1 MFRKL
6 ADRLKEFKLTMRM
19 KLTLSLSAIAVT
31 LLVSSVISIMEYYK
45 MSNYVSDLIADN
57 IRSVNVAQK
66 LSEVTNKYNLDLLTV
81 IGDDAVSTLPDF
93 HQKEFMAHCDS
104 LRNSLTSDKMVPLT
118 DSVVYAYSAYML
130 TSLELNDVLL
140 SDFID
145 TRAWYFDRLQP
156 KFKRLNS
163 YIDVLNNAIYED
175 LKKNSLTFQRGF
187 YRSIIPGA
195 VAVGVGLL
203 LVLMLLFFLLVYYVN
218 PIYRMLAGLNNYR
231 SFNKKYSY
239 SFEGDDQL
247 AELNDGI
254 TELAG
259 ENQMLRKRVA
269 NLRAKVASGTVASGT
284 VASTSS
290 ATTVASVTEPAAEV
304 TGRDEPVEVTGRDE
318 PAEVTKEGELL
329 EVTGKEASVTE
340 PAEVT
345 APTNNN

>member
-6 ADRLKEFKLTMRM
+6 ADRMKEFKLTMRM

-31 LLVSSVISIMEYYK
+31 LLVSSVISIMEYYR

-66 LSEVTNKYNLDLLTV
+66 LSEVTNKYNLDLLAL
-81 IGDDAVSTLPDF
+81 IGDNSVNTLPDF
-93 HQKEFMAHCDS
+93 HQKEFMGHCDS

-130 TSLELNDVLL
+130 TSLELNDVML

-156 KFKRLNS
+156 KFRRLNH
-163 YIDVLNNAIYED
+163 YIDVLNEAIYDD

-195 VAVGVGLL
+195 VGVGLL
-203 LVLMLLFFLLVYYVN
+203 LVLMLLFFLLVFYVN
-218 PIYRMLAGLNNYR
+218 PIYRMLSGLNNYR
-231 SFNKKYSY
+231 SYNKKYSY

-254 TELAG
+254 TELTG

-269 NLRAKVASGTVASGT
+269 NLRAKVASTG
-284 VASTSS
+284 S
-290 ATTVASVTEPAAEV
+290 AH
-304 TGRDEPVEVTGRDE
+304 
-318 PAEVTKEGELL
+318 
-329 EVTGKEASVTE
+329 
-340 PAEVT
+340 
-345 APTNNN
+345 NNN

>member
-1 MFRKL
+1 MLRKL
-6 ADRLKEFKLTMRM
+6 ADRMKEFRLTMRM

-31 LLVSSVISIMEYYK
+31 LLVSSVISIMEYYR
-45 MSNYVSDLIADN
+45 MSDYVSDLIADN

-66 LSEVTNKYNLDLLTV
+66 LSEVTNKYNLDLLTL
-81 IGDDAVSTLPDF
+81 IGDNSVNTLPDF
-93 HQKEFMAHCDS
+93 HQKEFMGHCDS

-130 TSLELNDVLL
+130 TSLELNDVML

-156 KFKRLNS
+156 KFRRLNH
-163 YIDVLNNAIYED
+163 YIDVLNEAIYDD

-203 LVLMLLFFLLVYYVN
+203 LVLMLLFFLLVFYVN
-218 PIYRMLAGLNNYR
+218 PIYRMLSGLNNYR
-231 SFNKKYSY
+231 SYNKKYSY

-247 AELNDGI
+247 VELNDGI
-254 TELAG
+254 TELTG

-269 NLRAKVASGTVASGT
+269 NLRAKIASASEPKDNG
-284 VASTSS
+284 ASRAGETDLTTDP
-290 ATTVASVTEPAAEV
+290 ATGQAK
-304 TGRDEPVEVTGRDE
+304 D
-318 PAEVTKEGELL
+318 
-329 EVTGKEASVTE
+329 
-340 PAEVT
+340 
-345 APTNNN
+345 NQ

>member
-6 ADRLKEFKLTMRM
+6 PDRMKEFKLTMRM

-31 LLVSSVISIMEYYK
+31 LLVSSVISIMEYYR

-66 LSEVTNKYNLDLLTV
+66 LSEVTNKYNLDLLAL
-81 IGDDAVSTLPDF
+81 IGDNSVNTLPDF
-93 HQKEFMAHCDS
+93 HQKEFMGHCDS
-104 LRNSLTSDKMVPLT
+104 PRNSLTSDKMVPLT

-130 TSLELNDVLL
+130 TSLELNDVML

-156 KFKRLNS
+156 KFRRLNH
-163 YIDVLNNAIYED
+163 YIDVLNEAIYDD

-203 LVLMLLFFLLVYYVN
+203 LVLMLLFFLLVFYVN
-218 PIYRMLAGLNNYR
+218 PIYRMLSGLNNYR
-231 SFNKKYSY
+231 SYNKKYSY

-254 TELAG
+254 TELTG

-269 NLRAKVASGTVASGT
+269 NLRAKVASTG
-284 VASTSS
+284 S
-290 ATTVASVTEPAAEV
+290 AH
-304 TGRDEPVEVTGRDE
+304 
-318 PAEVTKEGELL
+318 
-329 EVTGKEASVTE
+329 
-340 PAEVT
+340 
-345 APTNNN
+345 NNN

>member
-6 ADRLKEFKLTMRM
+6 ADRMKEFKLTMRM

-31 LLVSSVISIMEYYK
+31 LLVSSVISIMEYYR

-66 LSEVTNKYNLDLLTV
+66 LSEVTNKYNLDLLAL
-81 IGDDAVSTLPDF
+81 IGDNSVNTLPDF
-93 HQKEFMAHCDS
+93 HQKEFMGHCDS

-130 TSLELNDVLL
+130 TSLELNDVMR

-156 KFKRLNS
+156 KFRRLNH
-163 YIDVLNNAIYED
+163 YIDVLNEAIYDD

-195 VAVGVGLL
+195 VAVGLL
-203 LVLMLLFFLLVYYVN
+203 LVLMLLFFLLVFYVN
-218 PIYRMLAGLNNYR
+218 PIYRMLSGLNNYR
-231 SFNKKYSY
+231 SYNKKYSY

-254 TELAG
+254 TELTG

-269 NLRAKVASGTVASGT
+269 NLRAKVASTG
-284 VASTSS
+284 S
-290 ATTVASVTEPAAEV
+290 AH
-304 TGRDEPVEVTGRDE
+304 
-318 PAEVTKEGELL
+318 
-329 EVTGKEASVTE
+329 
-340 PAEVT
+340 
-345 APTNNN
+345 NN

>member
-1 MFRKL
+1 MLRKL
-6 ADRLKEFKLTMRM
+6 ADRMKEFRLTMRM

-31 LLVSSVISIMEYYK
+31 LLVSSVISIMEYYR

-66 LSEVTNKYNLDLLTV
+66 LSEVTNKYNLDLLTL
-81 IGDDAVSTLPDF
+81 IGDNSVNTLPDF
-93 HQKEFMAHCDS
+93 HQKEFMGHCDS

-130 TSLELNDVLL
+130 TSLEVNDVML

-156 KFKRLNS
+156 KFRRLNH
-163 YIDVLNNAIYED
+163 YIDVLNEAIYDD

-203 LVLMLLFFLLVYYVN
+203 LVLMLLFFLLVFYVN
-218 PIYRMLAGLNNYR
+218 PIYRMLSGLNNYR
-231 SFNKKYSY
+231 SYNKKYSY

-247 AELNDGI
+247 VELNDGI
-254 TELAG
+254 TELTG

-269 NLRAKVASGTVASGT
+269 NLRAKIASASEPKDNG
-284 VASTSS
+284 ASRAGETDRTTDP
-290 ATTVASVTEPAAEV
+290 ATGQAK
-304 TGRDEPVEVTGRDE
+304 D
-318 PAEVTKEGELL
+318 
-329 EVTGKEASVTE
+329 
-340 PAEVT
+340 
-345 APTNNN
+345 NQ

>member
-6 ADRLKEFKLTMRM
+6 ADRMKEFRLTMRM

-31 LLVSSVISIMEYYK
+31 LLVSCVISIMEYYR

-66 LSEVTNKYNLDLLTV
+66 LSEVTNKYNLDLLAL
-81 IGDDAVSTLPDF
+81 IGDNSVNTLPDF
-93 HQKEFMAHCDS
+93 HQKEFMGHCDS

-130 TSLELNDVLL
+130 TSLELNDVML

-156 KFKRLNS
+156 KFRRLNH
-163 YIDVLNNAIYED
+163 YIDVLNEAIYDD

-203 LVLMLLFFLLVYYVN
+203 LVLMLLFFLLVFYVN
-218 PIYRMLAGLNNYR
+218 PIYRMLSGLNNYR
-231 SFNKKYSY
+231 SYNKKYSY

-247 AELNDGI
+247 VELNDGI
-254 TELAG
+254 TELTC

-269 NLRAKVASGTVASGT
+269 NLRAKIASASEPKDNGASGAGETDRT
-284 VASTSS
+284 TDP
-290 ATTVASVTEPAAEV
+290 ATGQAK
-304 TGRDEPVEVTGRDE
+304 D
-318 PAEVTKEGELL
+318 
-329 EVTGKEASVTE
+329 
-340 PAEVT
+340 
-345 APTNNN
+345 NQ

>member
-6 ADRLKEFKLTMRM
+6 ADRMKEFKLTMRM

-31 LLVSSVISIMEYYK
+31 LLVSSVISIMEYYR

-66 LSEVTNKYNLDLLTV
+66 LSEVTNKYNLDLLAL
-81 IGDDAVSTLPDF
+81 IGDNSVNTLPDF
-93 HQKEFMAHCDS
+93 HQKEFMGHCDS

-130 TSLELNDVLL
+130 TSLELNDVML

-145 TRAWYFDRLQP
+145 TRVWYFDRLQP
-156 KFKRLNS
+156 KFRRLNH
-163 YIDVLNNAIYED
+163 YIDVLNEAIYDD

-203 LVLMLLFFLLVYYVN
+203 LVLMLLFFLLVFYVN
-218 PIYRMLAGLNNYR
+218 PIYRMLSGLNNYR
-231 SFNKKYSY
+231 SYNKKYSY

-254 TELAG
+254 TELTG

-269 NLRAKVASGTVASGT
+269 NLRAKVASTG
-284 VASTSS
+284 S
-290 ATTVASVTEPAAEV
+290 AH
-304 TGRDEPVEVTGRDE
+304 
-318 PAEVTKEGELL
+318 
-329 EVTGKEASVTE
+329 
-340 PAEVT
+340 
-345 APTNNN
+345 NNN

>member
-6 ADRLKEFKLTMRM
+6 ADRMKEFKLTMRM

-31 LLVSSVISIMEYYK
+31 LLVSSVISIMEYYR

-66 LSEVTNKYNLDLLTV
+66 LSEVTNKYNLDLLAL
-81 IGDDAVSTLPDF
+81 IGDNSVNTLPDF
-93 HQKEFMAHCDS
+93 HQKEFMGHCDS

-130 TSLELNDVLL
+130 TSLELNDVML

-156 KFKRLNS
+156 KFRRLNH
-163 YIDVLNNAIYED
+163 YIDVLNEAIYDD

-187 YRSIIPGA
+187 YRSIIP

-203 LVLMLLFFLLVYYVN
+203 LVLMLLFFLLVFYVN
-218 PIYRMLAGLNNYR
+218 PIYRMLSGLNNYR
-231 SFNKKYSY
+231 SYNKKYSY

-254 TELAG
+254 TELTG

-269 NLRAKVASGTVASGT
+269 NLRAKVASTG
-284 VASTSS
+284 S
-290 ATTVASVTEPAAEV
+290 AH
-304 TGRDEPVEVTGRDE
+304 
-318 PAEVTKEGELL
+318 
-329 EVTGKEASVTE
+329 
-340 PAEVT
+340 
-345 APTNNN
+345 NNN

>member
-66 LSEVTNKYNLDLLTV
+66 LSEVTNKYNLDLLAL
-81 IGDDAVSTLPDF
+81 IGDGSVSTLPDF

-104 LRNSLTSDKMVPLT
+104 LRHSLTSDKMVPLT

-156 KFKRLNS
+156 KFKRLNY
-163 YIDVLNNAIYED
+163 YIDVLNGAIYDD

-254 TELAG
+254 TELTG

-269 NLRAKVASGTVASGT
+269 NLRAKVASGTVAS
-284 VASTSS
+284 V
-290 ATTVASVTEPAAEV
+290 P
-304 TGRDEPVEVTGRDE
+304 
-318 PAEVTKEGELL
+318 
-329 EVTGKEASVTE
+329 E

-345 APTNNN
+345 APVKNNN

>member
-6 ADRLKEFKLTMRM
+6 ADKLKEFKLTMRM

-81 IGDDAVSTLPDF
+81 IGDDSINTLPDF

-156 KFKRLNS
+156 KFKRLNY
-163 YIDVLNNAIYED
+163 YIDVLNGAIYDD

-254 TELAG
+254 TELTG

-269 NLRAKVASGTVASGT
+269 NLRAKVASGTVAST
-284 VASTSS
+284 AS
-290 ATTVASVTEPAAEV
+290 ATTVASVTEP
-304 TGRDEPVEVTGRDE
+304 VEV
-318 PAEVTKEGELL
+318 A
-329 EVTGKEASVTE
+329 
-340 PAEVT
+340 
-345 APTNNN
+345 APTKNNN

>member
-6 ADRLKEFKLTMRM
+6 VDRMKEFKLTMRM

-31 LLVSSVISIMEYYK
+31 LLVSSVISIMEYYR

-66 LSEVTNKYNLDLLTV
+66 LSEVTNKYNLDLLAL
-81 IGDDAVSTLPDF
+81 IGDNSVNTLPDF
-93 HQKEFMAHCDS
+93 HQKEFMGHCDS

-130 TSLELNDVLL
+130 TSLELNDVML

-156 KFKRLNS
+156 KFRRLNH
-163 YIDVLNNAIYED
+163 YIDVLNEAIYDD

-203 LVLMLLFFLLVYYVN
+203 LVLMLLFFLLVFYVN
-218 PIYRMLAGLNNYR
+218 PIYRMLSGLNNYR
-231 SFNKKYSY
+231 SYNKKYSY

-247 AELNDGI
+247 VELNDGI
-254 TELAG
+254 TELTG

-269 NLRAKVASGTVASGT
+269 NLRAKIVSASEPKDNGASGAGETDRT
-284 VASTSS
+284 TDP
-290 ATTVASVTEPAAEV
+290 ATGQAK
-304 TGRDEPVEVTGRDE
+304 D
-318 PAEVTKEGELL
+318 
-329 EVTGKEASVTE
+329 
-340 PAEVT
+340 
-345 APTNNN
+345 NQ

>member
-6 ADRLKEFKLTMRM
+6 VDRMKEFKLTMRM

-31 LLVSSVISIMEYYK
+31 LLVSSVISIMEYYR
-45 MSNYVSDLIADN
+45 MSDYVSDLIADN

-66 LSEVTNKYNLDLLTV
+66 LSEVTNKYNLDLLTL
-81 IGDDAVSTLPDF
+81 IGDNSVNTLPDF
-93 HQKEFMAHCDS
+93 HQKEFMGHCDS

-130 TSLELNDVLL
+130 TSLELNDVML

-145 TRAWYFDRLQP
+145 TRAWYFDSLQP
-156 KFKRLNS
+156 KFRRLNH
-163 YIDVLNNAIYED
+163 YIDVLNEAIYDD

-203 LVLMLLFFLLVYYVN
+203 LVLMLLFFLLVFYVN
-218 PIYRMLAGLNNYR
+218 PIYRMLSGLNNYR
-231 SFNKKYSY
+231 SYNKKYSY

-247 AELNDGI
+247 VELNDGI
-254 TELAG
+254 TELTG

-269 NLRAKVASGTVASGT
+269 NLRAKIASASEPKDNGASGAGETDRT
-284 VASTSS
+284 TDP
-290 ATTVASVTEPAAEV
+290 ATGQAK
-304 TGRDEPVEVTGRDE
+304 D
-318 PAEVTKEGELL
+318 
-329 EVTGKEASVTE
+329 
-340 PAEVT
+340 
-345 APTNNN
+345 NQ

>member
-6 ADRLKEFKLTMRM
+6 ADRMKEFKLTMRM

-31 LLVSSVISIMEYYK
+31 LLVSSVISIMEYYR

-66 LSEVTNKYNLDLLTV
+66 LSEVTNKYNLDLLAL
-81 IGDDAVSTLPDF
+81 IGDNSINTLPDF
-93 HQKEFMAHCDS
+93 HQKEFMGHCDS

-130 TSLELNDVLL
+130 TSLELNDVML

-156 KFKRLNS
+156 KFRRLNH
-163 YIDVLNNAIYED
+163 YIDVLNEAIYDD

-203 LVLMLLFFLLVYYVN
+203 LVLMLLFFLLVFYVN
-218 PIYRMLAGLNNYR
+218 PIYRMLSGLNNYR
-231 SFNKKYSY
+231 SYNKKYSY

-247 AELNDGI
+247 VELNDGI
-254 TELAG
+254 TELTG

-269 NLRAKVASGTVASGT
+269 NLRAKIASASEPKDNGASGAGETDRT
-284 VASTSS
+284 TDP
-290 ATTVASVTEPAAEV
+290 ATGQAK
-304 TGRDEPVEVTGRDE
+304 D
-318 PAEVTKEGELL
+318 
-329 EVTGKEASVTE
+329 
-340 PAEVT
+340 
-345 APTNNN
+345 NQ

>member
-104 LRNSLTSDKMVPLT
+104 LRNSLTSDKMVHLT
-118 DSVVYAYSAYML
+118 DSVVYSYSAYML

-156 KFKRLNS
+156 KFKRLNY
-163 YIDVLNNAIYED
+163 YIDVLNGAIYDD

-254 TELAG
+254 TELTG

-269 NLRAKVASGTVASGT
+269 NLRTKAASGTV
-284 VASTSS
+284 
-290 ATTVASVTEPAAEV
+290 
-304 TGRDEPVEVTGRDE
+304 
-318 PAEVTKEGELL
+318 
-329 EVTGKEASVTE
+329 ASVTE

-345 APTNNN
+345 APTKNNN

>member
-1 MFRKL
+1 MLRKL
-6 ADRLKEFKLTMRM
+6 ADRMKEFKLTMRM

-31 LLVSSVISIMEYYK
+31 LLVSSVISIMEYYR

-81 IGDDAVSTLPDF
+81 IGDDSVNTLPDF
-93 HQKEFMAHCDS
+93 HQKEFMGHCDS

-130 TSLELNDVLL
+130 TSLELNDVML

-156 KFKRLNS
+156 KFRRLNH
-163 YIDVLNNAIYED
+163 YIDVLNEAIYDD

-203 LVLMLLFFLLVYYVN
+203 LVLMLLFFLLVFYVN
-218 PIYRMLAGLNNYR
+218 PIYRMLSGLNNYR
-231 SFNKKYSY
+231 SYNKKYSY

-254 TELAG
+254 TELTG

-269 NLRAKVASGTVASGT
+269 NLRAKIASASEPKDNGASGAGETDRT
-284 VASTSS
+284 TDP
-290 ATTVASVTEPAAEV
+290 ATGQAK
-304 TGRDEPVEVTGRDE
+304 D
-318 PAEVTKEGELL
+318 
-329 EVTGKEASVTE
+329 
-340 PAEVT
+340 
-345 APTNNN
+345 NQ